1 VLISQYTI
9 TPRAPYSRHC
19 VFFSRW
25 PIGADFYMHA
35 ARDRRSF
42 SDARRLSGRSRIRA
56 FYGGL
61 LGLRPIP
68 SPRPDLDLYE
78 FHGGFV
84 LGFFFTD
91 SPAEVLSPE
100 DYAKA
105 TWLEIKVQN
114 PAEWKTKLL
123 AFGVREIAF
132 PDPDRFFFQAPGGQV
147 FRLAPMDG
155 GL

>member
-1 VLISQYTI
+1 MVSVGNHLKVVVSSALR
-9 TPRAPYSRHC
+9 P
-19 VFFSRW
+19 
-25 PIGADFYMHA
+25 
-35 ARDRRSF
+35 
-42 SDARRLSGRSRIRA
+42 RIRA